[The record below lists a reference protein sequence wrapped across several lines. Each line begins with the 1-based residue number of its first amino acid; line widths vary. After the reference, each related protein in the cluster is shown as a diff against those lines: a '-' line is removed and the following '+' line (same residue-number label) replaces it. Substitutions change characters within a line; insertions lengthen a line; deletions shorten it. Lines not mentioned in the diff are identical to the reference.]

1 MLRYVSNPYRVSSH
15 LHTARPVTTLDE
27 SSVPVTQRLPILA
40 YHSIDEFGT
49 SISVAPEVFRRQMQW
64 FADHGWSTLGLAD
77 AARRL
82 KTGASIPPR
91 TFVLTFDDGMPSL
104 LSEAA
109 PVLAEHG
116 FAAATF
122 VATGLVGRT
131 PDWYRMPGPYRAIP
145 LLDRAG
151 LEKLASRGWELH
163 PHTHDHPVLPH
174 LPAEV
179 QAEQIGRSRSL
190 VREWFGHDGGVL
202 AYPFGQLNGDTK
214 AAMKQCDMV
223 AGLTLSFGSQHDPAD
238 PYAWPR
244 IGSAWFKSSDLRQR
258 LAVTG
263 WLERYVALRS
273 LVKKGRSQHFQ
284 TPTPETT
291 RGLA

>member
-1 MLRYVSNPYRVSSH
+1 M
-15 LHTARPVTTLDE
+15 
-27 SSVPVTQRLPILA
+27 SVAQRIPILA

-49 SISVAPEVFRRQMQW
+49 SISVSPEVFRRQMQW
-64 FADHGWSTLGLAD
+64 FDDHGWSTLGLAE
-77 AARRL
+77 AADRL
-82 KTGASIPPR
+82 KIGAPIPPR
-91 TFVLTFDDGMPSL
+91 SFVLTFDDGMPSL

-109 PVLAEHG
+109 PVLAQHG

-122 VATGLVGRT
+122 VVTGLVGRK
-131 PDWYRMPGPYRAIP
+131 PDWYRMPGPYRTTA

-151 LEKLASRGWELH
+151 LEELASMGWELH

-174 LPAEV
+174 LPLDV

-190 VREWFGHDGGVL
+190 IREWFGQDGGVL
-202 AYPFGQLNGDTK
+202 AYPFGQLNEDTK
-214 AAMKQCDMV
+214 TAMKHCDMV
-223 AGLTLSFGSQHDPAD
+223 AGVTLSFGSRPDPTD

-244 IGSAWFKSSDLRQR
+244 IGSAWFKSSDVRQR

-273 LVKKGRSQHFQ
+273 LVKKGRARHFQ
-284 TPTPETT
+284 TPTTETT
-291 RGLA
+291 RGLV